1 MQHVSSGLATELP
14 PLPTTSAVLVQP
26 PMLPFTRDFFVFNA
40 VASVLLEFDV
50 FTSYE
55 TPAGPMA
62 DVLINGVRVG
72 QVPPN
77 SFKQNADEL
86 ATVSFPFAASIL
98 RFPGAFGTTG
108 RNQLEIVPPPFDYL
122 VVQNW
127 RFHYWQL
134 SRSTFLVRTMTWW

>member
-1 MQHVSSGLATELP
+1 MF
-14 PLPTTSAVLVQP
+14 
-26 PMLPFTRDFFVFNA
+26 PFTRDFFVFNA

-50 FTSYE
+50 FTSYD

-77 SFKQNADEL
+77 SFTQNADEL
-86 ATVSFPFAASIL
+86 ATASFPFAASIL

-134 SRSTFLVRTMTWW
+134 PRGTFLIRTMTWW

>member
-1 MQHVSSGLATELP
+1 MSHVSSGLATELP
-14 PLPTTSAVLVQP
+14 PLPTPSAVLVQL
-26 PMLPFTRDFFVFNA
+26 PMFPFTRNFFVFNA

-50 FTSYE
+50 VTSYD

-77 SFKQNADEL
+77 PFTQNADKL
-86 ATVSFPFAASIL
+86 ATASFPFDASIL

-134 SRSTFLVRTMTWW
+134 PRSTVLIRTMTWW

>member
-1 MQHVSSGLATELP
+1 MPHVSSGLATELP
-14 PLPTTSAVLVQP
+14 PLPTPSAVLVQLP
-26 PMLPFTRDFFVFNA
+26 AFPFTRDFFVFNA
-40 VASVLLEFDV
+40 AASVLLEFDV
-50 FTSYE
+50 FTSYD

-77 SFKQNADEL
+77 SFTQNADEL
-86 ATVSFPFAASIL
+86 ATVSFPFAAQSL

-122 VVQNW
+122 FVQNW

-134 SRSTFLVRTMTWW
+134 SRSTSLIRTTTWW

>member
-1 MQHVSSGLATELP
+1 MPHVSSGLATELP
-14 PLPTTSAVLVQP
+14 PLPTPSAVLVQL
-26 PMLPFTRDFFVFNA
+26 PMFPFTRDFFVFNA

-50 FTSYE
+50 FTSYD

-77 SFKQNADEL
+77 SFTQNADEL
-86 ATVSFPFAASIL
+86 ATASFPFAASIL
-98 RFPGAFGTTG
+98 RFPGVFGTTG
-108 RNQLEIVPPPFDYL
+108 RNQLEIVPPPLDYL

-134 SRSTFLVRTMTWW
+134 PRSTFLIRTMTWW